1 MKQGT
6 NLSLKVS
13 LDVDISLV
21 SSIIFTMK
29 YNKSIEDNVI
39 LQKTYDKNSSNEVEY
54 SDNCFYIKFSQNE
67 TKDIDRDLYLQAQIN
82 YVDGYVDMT
91 DIVYVK
97 TNKSINVEVL

>member
-29 YNKSIEDNVI
+29 YNKSIEDNII
-39 LQKTYDKNSSNEVEY
+39 LQKR
-54 SDNCFYIKFSQNE
+54 FY
-67 TKDIDRDLYLQAQIN
+67 
-82 YVDGYVDMT
+82 
-91 DIVYVK
+91 
-97 TNKSINVEVL
+97 